1 MKLEKKSIVEL
12 IMYSIMILIG
22 MFFLTIIPLFFTV
35 LIGGI
40 HYITLIITI
49 AVVLSVFL
57 ILKVFRFFQTKR
69 HKIIFASIAGLA
81 ILVSAIS
88 PINHA
93 YTSSIPTVDA
103 EVDIYAYEP
112 FSDSNEITILDD
124 KSTLKLQDNLPKL
137 DGATALYPLYSAFVQ
152 ATYPEKEYNPYDSEV
167 MVNTTPDAY
176 DNLMKG
182 EVDMIFAAGPSVTQ
196 MNVAKQKGLE
206 LKLTPIGRE
215 AFVFFVNQKNKV
227 DGLSLEQIKS
237 IYAGN
242 VTNWKEVGGDDD
254 KIRAFQRPADSGSQT
269 TLEKLMGD
277 TPIMEAPSEDIA
289 SGMGGIINEVSK
301 YKNYK
306 NSIGYTFRFY
316 STEMVRNDQ
325 IRLLEID
332 GVAPTKETIRSGTY
346 PITSEFYIVTAGT
359 DNPNVEIL
367 IDWILSPQGQQLLEK
382 AGYVP
387 IAEQ

>member
-242 VTNWKEVGGDDD
+242 LTNWKEVGGDDD

>member
-88 PINHA
+88 PIKHA

-242 VTNWKEVGGDDD
+242 VTNWEEVGGDDD

>member
-57 ILKVFRFFQTKR
+57 TLKVFRFFQTNR
-69 HKIIFASIAGLA
+69 HKIIFASIACLA

-88 PINHA
+88 PIKHA

-242 VTNWKEVGGDDD
+242 VTNWEEVGGDDD